1 MIVAILPPE
10 RLVPLPLEAVLGVE
24 LRDGV
29 AELEMGLVLFAMGFG
44 TCTGCREA
52 AEVATGVL
60 VLVLVLEAC
69 ALSGKVVGRATIAIP
84 FSFGAEAERTGTGV
98 G

>member
-10 RLVPLPLEAVLGVE
+10 RLLPLPLEAVLGVE

-29 AELEMGLVLFAMGFG
+29 AELGMGLVFFAMGFG
-44 TCTGCREA
+44 TCTGCPEA
-52 AEVATGVL
+52 VEAVTR
-60 VLVLVLEAC
+60 VLEAC
-69 ALSGKVVGRATIAIP
+69 ALSDKVVGRATIAIP
-84 FSFGAEAERTGTGV
+84 FSFGAEAEITGTGV

>member
-44 TCTGCREA
+44 ACTGCREA
-52 AEVATGVL
+52 AEVATG

>member
-52 AEVATGVL
+52 AEAAAG

>member
-29 AELEMGLVLFAMGFG
+29 AELEMGLVFFAMGFG

-52 AEVATGVL
+52 AEAATG